1 MIVRLVRM
9 TLRPDAVSSFLQL
22 YDDVAPRIRAREG
35 CHRLELLADTR
46 FPNIVSTL
54 SWWEDEKALEAYR
67 ASDLFRTT
75 WAATKVL
82 FAAPAEAFSH
92 VERRGD
98 PKPALRT
105 TG

>member
-9 TLRPDAVSSFLQL
+9 TLRPDAVEPFLEL
-22 YDDVAPRIRAREG
+22 YDGVAPRIRGREG
-35 CHRLELLADTR
+35 CRRLELLADAR

-54 SWWEDEKALEAYR
+54 SWWDHEASLEAYR

-75 WAATKVL
+75 WAATKVF
-82 FAAPAEAFSH
+82 FAAPAEAYSH
-92 VERRGD
+92 IERRGD
-98 PKPALRT
+98 PEPVVRA